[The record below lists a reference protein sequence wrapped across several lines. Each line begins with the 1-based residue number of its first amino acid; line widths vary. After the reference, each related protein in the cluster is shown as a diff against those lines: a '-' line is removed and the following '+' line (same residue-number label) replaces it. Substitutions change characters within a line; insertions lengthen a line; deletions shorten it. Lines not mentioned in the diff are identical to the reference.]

1 MSVLRS
7 ISRFGLAALL
17 ALASAA
23 LARAALPQR
32 AYVWQR
38 AWTPAV
44 RAAVAETGN
53 SFTALDVL
61 VAEIAWRN
69 GQVVTTP
76 VTPDWAALRA
86 HARSVAL
93 VVRVGPTAAAWAP
106 DSPATRGVVAAC
118 TQALAR
124 ARAAGIEPAE
134 LQLDFDAATSR
145 LAAYRDLLRAVR
157 AAVRPPRLT
166 LTTLPDWLRSAD
178 FATLVAEADGF
189 TLQVHSLEKPATLA
203 APFTLCDPAKAR
215 TWVARAAALGRPFR
229 VALPAYGYRLI
240 FDGAGKFTA
249 LEAEGE
255 PRDWPAGYTTR
266 LAIADAAEIS
276 ALAGELL
283 ASPPPHCEGIA
294 WFRLPIAGDELAW
307 SWPTLRAVLR
317 GEIPRARLALL
328 ASPAASGVLEL
339 TLTNTGDAAAEPAA
353 FRLEWR
359 DALALAADGLAGWQV
374 ERAGPTTLLV
384 RPPPHGSNGL
394 LRPGQT
400 LRVGWLRLDRAAEVT
415 AFLLP

>member
-17 ALASAA
+17 ALASAV
-23 LARAALPQR
+23 LARAALPHR

-53 SFTALDVL
+53 HFAALDVL
-61 VAEIAWRN
+61 VAEIAWRG
-69 GQVVTTP
+69 GQAATTP
-76 VTPDWAALRA
+76 VAPDWPALRA

-93 VVRVGPTAAAWAP
+93 VVRIGPTPVTWAP
-106 DSPATRGVVAAC
+106 DSPATRAVVAAC

-124 ARAAGIEPAE
+124 ARAAGVEPAE

-157 AAVRPPRLT
+157 AAVQPPRLT

-178 FATLVAEADGF
+178 FAALVAEADGF

-203 APFTLCDPAKAR
+203 APFTLCDPVKAR
-215 TWVARAAALGRPFR
+215 DWITRAAALGRPFR

-240 FDGAGKFTA
+240 FDGSGKFAA

-255 PRDWPAGYTTR
+255 PREWPAGYTTR

-328 ASPAASGVLEL
+328 ASPAASSVLEL
-339 TLTNTGDAAAEPAA
+339 ILTNTGDAAAEPAA

-359 DALALAADGLAGWQV
+359 DARALAADGLAGWQV

-415 AFLLP
+415 ASLLP